1 MLPREGERFQGRHY
15 LEEDRYDDA
24 ALFALNE
31 DKDEK
36 QIMYVV
42 HVAVGLLYVLMNVF
56 INIMNVLI
64 TKYFVLCYCIIFFM

>member
-1 MLPREGERFQGRHY
+1 M
-15 LEEDRYDDA
+15 
-24 ALFALNE
+24 FALNE

-42 HVAVGLLYVLMNVF
+42 HVAVGLLYLLMNVF

-64 TKYFVLCYCIIFFM
+64 TKYFVLCYYIIFFM